1 MLQQIRT
8 KFPAVFLAVCMALSL
23 SACGNTEDKA
33 SSSEASSKS
42 AQSDSSE
49 SDAVPVATDTNANAS
64 DSDSSDSDDTAEP
77 VTESDPAD
85 MNYQLDYD
93 SNVIPDAMAKTI
105 ATYFYA
111 IETQN
116 YDLYTANLDSDYQTA
131 TEKMLQEQYGYG
143 METSME
149 MYHQSLISAAGTD
162 DCSITAIE
170 MSMADEALAANYDA
184 DTDFVEEYLSAF
196 TQVLGE
202 DFTTQLKQDTD
213 ALYDVVLNI
222 TGENNSGEAISI
234 MSDLE
239 ILVTERGDVY
249 GIMG

>member
-49 SDAVPVATDTNANAS
+49 SDVVPVATDTNADN
-64 DSDSSDSDDTAEP
+64 SDDTAEP

-202 DFTTQLKQDTD
+202 DFTAQLKQDTD

-222 TGENNSGEAISI
+222 TGENSSGEAISI

>member
-1 MLQQIRT
+1 
-8 KFPAVFLAVCMALSL
+8 
-23 SACGNTEDKA
+23 
-33 SSSEASSKS
+33 
-42 AQSDSSE
+42 
-49 SDAVPVATDTNANAS
+49 
-64 DSDSSDSDDTAEP
+64 
-77 VTESDPAD
+77 

-162 DCSITAIE
+162 NCSITAIE

-196 TQVLGE
+196 TH
-202 DFTTQLKQDTD
+202 
-213 ALYDVVLNI
+213 VLNI
-222 TGENNSGEAISI
+222 TGENSSGEAISI

>member
-49 SDAVPVATDTNANAS
+49 SDAVPVATDTNAGN
-64 DSDSSDSDDTAEP
+64 SDDTAEP

-93 SNVIPDAMAKTI
+93 SSVIPDAMAKTI

-131 TEKMLQEQYGYG
+131 TEKMLQEQHGYG

-170 MSMADEALAANYDA
+170 MSMADEALTANYDA

-222 TGENNSGEAISI
+222 TGENSSGESISI

>member
-49 SDAVPVATDTNANAS
+49 SDAVPVATDTNADN
-64 DSDSSDSDDTAEP
+64 SDDTAEP

-131 TEKMLQEQYGYG
+131 TEKMLQEQHGYG

-222 TGENNSGEAISI
+222 TGKNSSGEAISI

>member
-49 SDAVPVATDTNANAS
+49 SDAVPVATDTNADN
-64 DSDSSDSDDTAEP
+64 SDDTAEP

-93 SNVIPDAMAKTI
+93 SSVIPDAMAKTI

-116 YDLYTANLDSDYQTA
+116 YDLYTANLDSDYQAA
-131 TEKMLQEQYGYG
+131 TEKMLQEQHGYG

-222 TGENNSGEAISI
+222 TGENSSGEAISI

>member
-49 SDAVPVATDTNANAS
+49 SDAVPVATDTNADN
-64 DSDSSDSDDTAEP
+64 SDDTAEP

-162 DCSITAIE
+162 NCSITAIE

-202 DFTTQLKQDTD
+202 DFTAQLKQDTD

-222 TGENNSGEAISI
+222 TGENSSGEAISI

>member
-49 SDAVPVATDTNANAS
+49 SDAVPVATDTNADNS
-64 DSDSSDSDDTAEP
+64 DNTAEP

-170 MSMADEALAANYDA
+170 MSMADEALAANDDA
-184 DTDFVEEYLSAF
+184 DTDFVEEYLSAI

-202 DFTTQLKQDTD
+202 DFTAQLKQDTD

-222 TGENNSGEAISI
+222 TGKNSSGEAISI

-239 ILVTERGDVY
+239 ILVTKRGDVY

>member
-49 SDAVPVATDTNANAS
+49 SDAVPVATDTNAGN
-64 DSDSSDSDDTAEP
+64 SDDTAEP

-93 SNVIPDAMAKTI
+93 SSVIPDAMAKTI

-116 YDLYTANLDSDYQTA
+116 YDLYTENLDSDYQTA
-131 TEKMLQEQYGYG
+131 TEKMLQEQHGYG

-222 TGENNSGEAISI
+222 TGENSSGESISI

>member
-49 SDAVPVATDTNANAS
+49 SDAVPVATDTNADN
-64 DSDSSDSDDTAEP
+64 SDDTAEP

-143 METSME
+143 LETSME

-222 TGENNSGEAISI
+222 TGKNSSGEAISI

>member
-49 SDAVPVATDTNANAS
+49 SDAVPVATDTNVDN
-64 DSDSSDSDDTAEP
+64 SDDTAEP

-149 MYHQSLISAAGTD
+149 MYHQSLINAAGTD

-202 DFTTQLKQDTD
+202 DFTAQLKQDTD

-222 TGENNSGEAISI
+222 TGKNSSGEAISI

>member
-1 MLQQIRT
+1 MLQQIRP

-49 SDAVPVATDTNANAS
+49 SDAVPVATDTNADN
-64 DSDSSDSDDTAEP
+64 SDDTAEP

-202 DFTTQLKQDTD
+202 DFTAQLKQDTD

-222 TGENNSGEAISI
+222 TGKNSSGEAISI

>member
-49 SDAVPVATDTNANAS
+49 SDAVPVATDTNAGN
-64 DSDSSDSDDTAEP
+64 SDDTAEP

-93 SNVIPDAMAKTI
+93 SSVIPDAMAKTI

-131 TEKMLQEQYGYG
+131 TEKMLQEQHGYG

-162 DCSITAIE
+162 DCSITAIK

-222 TGENNSGEAISI
+222 TGENSSGEAISI

-239 ILVTERGDVY
+239 ILVTERDDVY

>member
-49 SDAVPVATDTNANAS
+49 SDAVPVATDTNAGN
-64 DSDSSDSDDTAEP
+64 SDDTAEP

-93 SNVIPDAMAKTI
+93 SSVIPDAMAKAI

-131 TEKMLQEQYGYG
+131 TEKMLQEQHGYG

-222 TGENNSGEAISI
+222 TGENSSGEAISI

>member
-49 SDAVPVATDTNANAS
+49 SDAVPVATDTNADN
-64 DSDSSDSDDTAEP
+64 SDDTAEP

-202 DFTTQLKQDTD
+202 GFTAQLKQDTD

-222 TGENNSGEAISI
+222 TGENSSGEAISI

>member
-49 SDAVPVATDTNANAS
+49 SDAVPVATDTNADN
-64 DSDSSDSDDTAEP
+64 SDDTAEP

-149 MYHQSLISAAGTD
+149 MYHQSLINAAGTD

-202 DFTTQLKQDTD
+202 DFTAQLKQDTD

-222 TGENNSGEAISI
+222 TGENSSGEAISI

>member
-49 SDAVPVATDTNANAS
+49 SDAVPVATDTNADNS
-64 DSDSSDSDDTAEP
+64 DNTAEP

-131 TEKMLQEQYGYG
+131 TKKMLQEQYGYG

-202 DFTTQLKQDTD
+202 DFTAQLKQDTD

-222 TGENNSGEAISI
+222 TGKNSSGEAISI

>member
-49 SDAVPVATDTNANAS
+49 SDAVPVATDTNADN
-64 DSDSSDSDDTAEP
+64 SDDTAEP

-93 SNVIPDAMAKTI
+93 SSVIPDAMAKTI

-131 TEKMLQEQYGYG
+131 TEKMLQEQHGYG

-222 TGENNSGEAISI
+222 TGENSSGEAISI
-234 MSDLE
+234 MSNLE

>member
-8 KFPAVFLAVCMALSL
+8 KFPAVFLTVCMALSL

-49 SDAVPVATDTNANAS
+49 SDAVPVATDTNAGN
-64 DSDSSDSDDTAEP
+64 SDDTAEP

-131 TEKMLQEQYGYG
+131 TEKMLQEQHGYG

-222 TGENNSGEAISI
+222 TGENSSGEAISI

>member
-49 SDAVPVATDTNANAS
+49 SDAVPVATDTNADNS
-64 DSDSSDSDDTAEP
+64 DNTAEP

-93 SNVIPDAMAKTI
+93 SNVIPDAMANTI

-202 DFTTQLKQDTD
+202 DFTAQLKQDTD

-222 TGENNSGEAISI
+222 TGKNSSGEAISI

>member
-49 SDAVPVATDTNANAS
+49 SDAVPVATDTNAGN
-64 DSDSSDSDDTAEP
+64 SDDTAEP

-93 SNVIPDAMAKTI
+93 SSVIPDAMAKTI

-131 TEKMLQEQYGYG
+131 TEKMLQEQHGYG

-162 DCSITAIE
+162 DCSITAIK

-222 TGENNSGEAISI
+222 TGENSSGEAISI

>member
-49 SDAVPVATDTNANAS
+49 SDAVPVATDTNADN
-64 DSDSSDSDDTAEP
+64 SDDTAEP

-143 METSME
+143 METNME
-149 MYHQSLISAAGTD
+149 MYHQSLINAAGTD

-202 DFTTQLKQDTD
+202 DFTAQLKQDTD

-222 TGENNSGEAISI
+222 TGKNSSGEAISI

>member
-49 SDAVPVATDTNANAS
+49 SDAVPVATDTNADN
-64 DSDSSDSDDTAEP
+64 SDDTAEP

-143 METSME
+143 LETSME
-149 MYHQSLISAAGTD
+149 MYHQSLINAAGTD

-202 DFTTQLKQDTD
+202 NFTTQLKQDTD

-222 TGENNSGEAISI
+222 TGENSSGEAISI

-249 GIMG
+249 GVMG

>member
-49 SDAVPVATDTNANAS
+49 SDAVPVATNTNADN
-64 DSDSSDSDDTAEP
+64 SDDTAEP

-93 SNVIPDAMAKTI
+93 SSVIPDAMAKTI

-131 TEKMLQEQYGYG
+131 TEKMLQEQHGYG

-222 TGENNSGEAISI
+222 TGENSSGEAISI

>member
-49 SDAVPVATDTNANAS
+49 SDAVPVATDTNAGN
-64 DSDSSDSDDTAEP
+64 SDDTAEP

-93 SNVIPDAMAKTI
+93 SSVIPDAMAKTI

-131 TEKMLQEQYGYG
+131 TEKMLQEQHGYG

-222 TGENNSGEAISI
+222 TGKNSSGEAISI

>member
-49 SDAVPVATDTNANAS
+49 SDAVPVATDTNADN
-64 DSDSSDSDDTAEP
+64 SDDAAEP

-202 DFTTQLKQDTD
+202 DFTAQLKQDTD

-222 TGENNSGEAISI
+222 TGENSSGEAISI

>member
-49 SDAVPVATDTNANAS
+49 SDAVPVATDTNADNS
-64 DSDSSDSDDTAEP
+64 DNTAEP

-202 DFTTQLKQDTD
+202 DFTAQLKQDTD

-222 TGENNSGEAISI
+222 TGKNSSGEAISI

-239 ILVTERGDVY
+239 ILVTKRGDVY

>member
-49 SDAVPVATDTNANAS
+49 SDAVPVATDTNADNS
-64 DSDSSDSDDTAEP
+64 DNTAEP

-202 DFTTQLKQDTD
+202 DFTAQLKQDTD

-222 TGENNSGEAISI
+222 TGKNSSGEAISI

-249 GIMG
+249 GVMG

>member
-49 SDAVPVATDTNANAS
+49 SDAVPVATDTNADN
-64 DSDSSDSDDTAEP
+64 SDDTAEP

-162 DCSITAIE
+162 GCSITAIE

-202 DFTTQLKQDTD
+202 NFTTQLKQDTD

-222 TGENNSGEAISI
+222 TGENSSGEAISI

-249 GIMG
+249 GVMG

>member
-49 SDAVPVATDTNANAS
+49 SDAVPVATNTNADN
-64 DSDSSDSDDTAEP
+64 SDDTAEP

-93 SNVIPDAMAKTI
+93 SSVIPDAMAKTI

-131 TEKMLQEQYGYG
+131 TEKMLQEQHGYG

-162 DCSITAIE
+162 DCSITAIK

-222 TGENNSGEAISI
+222 TGENSSGEAISI

>member
-49 SDAVPVATDTNANAS
+49 SDAVPVATDTNADN
-64 DSDSSDSDDTAEP
+64 SDDTAEP

-196 TQVLGE
+196 THLLGE

-222 TGENNSGEAISI
+222 TGKNSSGEAISI

>member
-49 SDAVPVATDTNANAS
+49 SDAVPVATDTNADN
-64 DSDSSDSDDTAEP
+64 SDDTAEP

-202 DFTTQLKQDTD
+202 DFTAQLKQDTD

-222 TGENNSGEAISI
+222 TGKNSSGEAISI

>member
-8 KFPAVFLAVCMALSL
+8 KFPAVFLAICMALSL

-49 SDAVPVATDTNANAS
+49 SDAVPVATDTNADN
-64 DSDSSDSDDTAEP
+64 SDDTAEP

-116 YDLYTANLDSDYQTA
+116 YDLYTVNLDSDYQTA

-202 DFTTQLKQDTD
+202 DFTAQLKQDTD

-222 TGENNSGEAISI
+222 TGENSSGEAISI

>member
-49 SDAVPVATDTNANAS
+49 SDAVPVATDTNADN
-64 DSDSSDSDDTAEP
+64 SDDTAEP

-149 MYHQSLISAAGTD
+149 MYHQSLINAAGTD

-222 TGENNSGEAISI
+222 TGKNSSGEAISI

>member
-49 SDAVPVATDTNANAS
+49 SDAVPVATDTNADN
-64 DSDSSDSDDTAEP
+64 SDDTAEP

-202 DFTTQLKQDTD
+202 DFTAQLKQDTD

-222 TGENNSGEAISI
+222 TGENSSGEAISI

-239 ILVTERGDVY
+239 ILVAERGDVY

>member
-49 SDAVPVATDTNANAS
+49 SDAVPVATDTNADNS
-64 DSDSSDSDDTAEP
+64 DNTAEP

-202 DFTTQLKQDTD
+202 DFTAQLKQDTD

-222 TGENNSGEAISI
+222 TGKNSSGEAISI

>member
-49 SDAVPVATDTNANAS
+49 SDAVPVATDTNADN
-64 DSDSSDSDDTAEP
+64 SDDTAEP

-149 MYHQSLISAAGTD
+149 MYHQSLINAAGTD

-202 DFTTQLKQDTD
+202 DFTAQLKQDTD

-222 TGENNSGEAISI
+222 TGKNSSGEAISI

>member
-49 SDAVPVATDTNANAS
+49 SDAVPVATDTNADN
-64 DSDSSDSDDTAEP
+64 SDDTAEP

-202 DFTTQLKQDTD
+202 DFTAQLKQDTD

-222 TGENNSGEAISI
+222 TGKNSSGEAISI

-249 GIMG
+249 GVMG

>member
-23 SACGNTEDKA
+23 SACGNTEDKT

-49 SDAVPVATDTNANAS
+49 SDAVPVATDTNADN
-64 DSDSSDSDDTAEP
+64 SDDTAEP

-131 TEKMLQEQYGYG
+131 TEKMLQEQHGYG

-162 DCSITAIE
+162 DCSITAIK

-222 TGENNSGEAISI
+222 TGENSSGEAISI